1 MGFTNEREM
10 LAKQIDTRVT
20 EMKESGATDL
30 NIFLGTRDLAMIF
43 QELKEIVGNEGLDEL
58 KSKYRGLYL
67 YTQITEY
74 VCGGRQQT
82 SERLLGVSPIVAT
95 VRRTKEGRPVA
106 PQTPDSY

>member
-30 NIFLGTRDLAMIF
+30 NIFLGTRDLALIF
-43 QELKEIVGNEGLDEL
+43 QELIEIVGNEGLDEL

-74 VCGGRQQT
+74 VCAGRQQ
-82 SERLLGVSPIVAT
+82 A
-95 VRRTKEGRPVA
+95 
-106 PQTPDSY
+106 